1 MIYAQ
6 SESRK
11 RGKSQH
17 ISAGSCR
24 IFACRS
30 VRSMANDNY
39 KLSDVQ
45 YDICDTQGKI
55 FEVVA
60 RLYSHDSFK
69 TFADAYMRS
78 DFCKRQMDVSY
89 SRYQVHDPE
98 ESLDFVIPEIEQ
110 HVKLFCDM
118 DKPFP
123 SDVAYWIGFT
133 YRHISMKT
141 CLDIAEI
148 IECIPLQR
156 MIAMYPG
163 MHTLDETMALEL
175 IMFTFRLSFC
185 NRKV

>member
-1 MIYAQ
+1 MPMGFTWEA
-6 SESRK
+6 
-11 RGKSQH
+11 
-17 ISAGSCR
+17 
-24 IFACRS
+24 
-30 VRSMANDNY
+30 SMTNDNNY

-60 RLYSHDSFK
+60 KYYSHDSFK

-110 HVKLFCDM
+110 HVRLFRDM

-133 YRHISMKT
+133 YRQISMKT
-141 CLDIAEI
+141 CLDSAEI

-175 IMFTFRLSFC
+175 IMFTFQLSFC